1 MSLGLTKVLQLLI
14 FFSVQA
20 ALRCPNSITAPLK
33 LFKEQEVLRND
44 AILLLQCIVF
54 ESKVAQDVAV
64 REGCLDL
71 LFEIYQYAFES
82 IYIYIHV
89 QRRPV

>member
-1 MSLGLTKVLQLLI
+1 M
-14 FFSVQA
+14 QA

-33 LFKEQEVLRND
+33 FFKEQEVLRND

-71 LFEIYQYAFES
+71 LFEIYQYVFES
-82 IYIYIHV
+82 IYVYMYKGDRCEHLFI
-89 QRRPV
+89 